1 MPRLTLSRKAPLD
14 GWLKLG
20 YIYPMKAIEW
30 LGDRVKILDQTKL
43 PIKEAY
49 LELSRHQ
56 DIASAILELKIR
68 GAPAI
73 GVAVGYGLALGAL
86 KIKTGTPGDFR
97 RELKAVSRALAA
109 TRPTARNLFR
119 ALERMEKAAEK
130 GEDVKRIKQA
140 LINEAIAIHSEEA
153 EATLKLSK
161 LGADLLKDGSTVL
174 THCNTGPL
182 ATAGYGTALGI
193 IRQAFERG
201 KKLKVIATETR
212 PLLQGARITAWE
224 LKKLKIP
231 FTLITDSMAGYF
243 MSRGEVDCVIVG
255 ADRIAL
261 NGDTAN
267 KIGTYT
273 LAVLA
278 KEHAIPFYVAA
289 PLTTIDPALKSG
301 DKIPIEQRSP
311 EEVTHIQGVAIAPA
325 GIEAA
330 NPTFDVT
337 PHKYITAIITEGG
350 IIRQP
355 LGEGIKRIG
364 GGVEGAL

>member
-1 MPRLTLSRKAPLD
+1 
-14 GWLKLG
+14 
-20 YIYPMKAIEW
+20 MKAIEW
-30 LGDRVKILDQTKL
+30 LGDRVKLLDQTQL
-43 PIKEAY
+43 PRKEAY
-49 LELSRHQ
+49 LELKDYQ
-56 DIASAILELKIR
+56 DIASAITELKIR

-73 GVAVGYGLALGAL
+73 GIAVGYGIALGAL
-86 KIKTGTPGDFR
+86 RIKAKAADDFR

-119 ALERMEKAAEK
+119 ALDRMEKVAEK
-130 GEDVKRIKQA
+130 GENVEGIKKA
-140 LINEAIAIHSEEA
+140 LIDEAIAIHEEEA
-153 EATLKLSK
+153 EATLKLSQ
-161 LGADLLKDGSTVL
+161 LGAELIKNGSTVL

-182 ATAGYGTALGI
+182 ATAGYGTALGV
-193 IRQAFERG
+193 IRKAHEEG

-224 LKKLKIP
+224 LKKLNIP

-243 MSRGEVDCVIVG
+243 MSQGEIDCVIVG
-255 ADRIAL
+255 ADRIAA

-278 KEHAIPFYVAA
+278 KEHAVPFYVAA
-289 PLTTIDPALKSG
+289 PLTTIDPALASG
-301 DKIPIEQRSP
+301 AEIPIEQRSP
-311 EEVTHIQGVAIAPA
+311 EEVTHIQGAAVAPE
-325 GIEAA
+325 GIEVA
-330 NPTFDVT
+330 NPAFDVT
-337 PHKYITAIITEGG
+337 PNKYITAIVTEGG

-364 GGVEGAL
+364 GR